1 MGTKLSKRNQI
12 TNLHQ
17 SKKASNEN
25 NYFQTNTQ
33 SPSYSPILT
42 GSSTADTNFEIE
54 DDSDIKFI
62 SDYLNKIEN
71 NKHLTRKASSQNF
84 NNDYDKQTNS
94 VINDDFEELMYQM
107 EQEPSQND
115 SPLDSVYE
123 NFNQTELKLE
133 KSTEKNLKNQDF
145 EININDSSF
154 QSKNDLCNLSLF
166 ADSLDIINSMLEV
179 IELVDSMV
187 TQVSKSSLKINNL
200 KPLKESSVPTK
211 IDINKPQESD
221 IFEITK
227 KNLETKNSNKR
238 LTCSPIEMEDKSK
251 KAKILPIE
259 EISID
264 SNSKSIS
271 KLSYLN
277 DSHETDVTNK
287 VEKIFLNLLES
298 SYKNINDILKST
310 YKLEDLTHDI
320 CKFMLNQQIKIIQNE
335 KSNTSKLRWFLLI
348 TACFESL
355 DLLFNSNW
363 ESMIFFVDCS
373 MDIYDECIKSNI
385 F

>member
-1 MGTKLSKRNQI
+1 M
-12 TNLHQ
+12 
-17 SKKASNEN
+17 
-25 NYFQTNTQ
+25 
-33 SPSYSPILT
+33 
-42 GSSTADTNFEIE
+42 
-54 DDSDIKFI
+54 
-62 SDYLNKIEN
+62 
-71 NKHLTRKASSQNF
+71 
-84 NNDYDKQTNS
+84 
-94 VINDDFEELMYQM
+94 
-107 EQEPSQND
+107 
-115 SPLDSVYE
+115 
-123 NFNQTELKLE
+123 
-133 KSTEKNLKNQDF
+133 
-145 EININDSSF
+145 
-154 QSKNDLCNLSLF
+154 
-166 ADSLDIINSMLEV
+166 

>member
-33 SPSYSPILT
+33 SPSYFPILT

-71 NKHLTRKASSQNF
+71 NKHLTRKASSINF

-211 IDINKPQESD
+211 IDINKPQKSD

-264 SNSKSIS
+264 INSKSIS

>member
-1 MGTKLSKRNQI
+1 MFPLLALLFEKCEL
-12 TNLHQ
+12 
-17 SKKASNEN
+17 A
-25 NYFQTNTQ
+25 TQ
-33 SPSYSPILT
+33 SPDCPSSDSFNQEQIPI
-42 GSSTADTNFEIE
+42 
-54 DDSDIKFI
+54 
-62 SDYLNKIEN
+62 YLNIQQ
-71 NKHLTRKASSQNF
+71 RNF
-84 NNDYDKQTNS
+84 
-94 VINDDFEELMYQM
+94 
-107 EQEPSQND
+107 
-115 SPLDSVYE
+115 

-238 LTCSPIEMEDKSK
+238 LTCSPIEMQDKSK

-287 VEKIFLNLLES
+287 VEKIFLNLIRASFNYEILS

>member
-12 TNLHQ
+12 TNLNQ

-33 SPSYSPILT
+33 SPSYFPILT

-71 NKHLTRKASSQNF
+71 NKHLTRKASIQNF

-94 VINDDFEELMYQM
+94 VINDDFEELIYQM

-238 LTCSPIEMEDKSK
+238 LTCFPIEMEDKSK

-264 SNSKSIS
+264 SNRKSIP

-277 DSHETDVTNK
+277 DSHETDVINK
-287 VEKIFLNLLES
+287 VETIFLNLLES

-335 KSNTSKLRWFLLI
+335 KSNASKLRWFLLV

-373 MDIYDECIKSNI
+373 MDIYNECIKSNI